1 MAEQELSRLVRG
13 RAILNRPA
21 HCCFPVNWANSGFGQ
36 LLLTAGPVTAT
47 PKAFSE
53 KLWLENGWAGVLLW
67 SFLRKFRINRA
78 SLTNGP
84 VLITLKPCLKT
95 N

>member
-1 MAEQELSRLVRG
+1 LAEQELSRLVRG

-53 KLWLENGWAGVLLW
+53 KLWLENGWEGVLFR
-67 SFLRKFRINRA
+67 SFLPQFRINQA
-78 SLTNGP
+78 SLT
-84 VLITLKPCLKT
+84 IRPCLKT